1 MADEEPR
8 AGSEQRLLIADS
20 DVLVRHAI
28 ADYLRR
34 CGYVVIEAA
43 SFEEAHQVLSAPQ
56 GAPDLVLS
64 DVELMGSGNGF
75 ELRAIAAREWPETE
89 VILAGTVE
97 AAARSAGDL
106 CERGPHLARPH
117 DPQLV
122 LQRIRRALAARQRR

>member
-8 AGSEQRLLIADS
+8 AGSEQRLLVADS

-43 SFEEAHQVLSAPQ
+43 SFEEAHAVLAAPQ
-56 GAPDLVLS
+56 ATPDLVLS
-64 DVELMGSGNGF
+64 DVELAGGGNGF
-75 ELRAIAAREWPETE
+75 TLRSLAAREWPHIE

-97 AAARSAGDL
+97 AAARTAGDL

-122 LQRIRRALAARQRR
+122 LERIRRALASRQRR